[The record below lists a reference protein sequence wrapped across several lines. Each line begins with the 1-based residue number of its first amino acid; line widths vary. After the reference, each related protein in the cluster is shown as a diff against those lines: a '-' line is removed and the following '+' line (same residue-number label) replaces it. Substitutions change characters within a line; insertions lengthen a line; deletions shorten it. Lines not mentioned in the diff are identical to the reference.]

1 MVSVRADDI
10 GRRLA
15 QSPKTDT
22 PYRVTGPLFLRL
34 CREAAKRQDIV
45 NNASRKT
52 DNYIAPRAPW
62 CYSAGLLGSHQLRNR
77 MTGTTVPRWSFA
89 EGQYWSGFGDAGQER
104 RVHRTGFRAITVAT
118 ALFTAG
124 CGGAPSLPPAPPA
137 SSLPS
142 AEYRIGPGD
151 SLNIFVWRNP
161 ELTVTVPVRPDGRLS
176 IPLVEDVVAIG
187 KTPSALAREYE
198 ERLTKYVKE
207 PLVTVIVEGFVG
219 PIPDSI
225 RIIGEASQ
233 PRALP
238 YRADMTVLDAM
249 IAVGGLTRYA
259 AGNDTVLIRTA
270 QGEQNTYSVHLNNL
284 IRDGDI
290 DSNVALRPGDILIIP
305 QRLF

>member
-1 MVSVRADDI
+1 MAPVRADDI
-10 GRRLA
+10 GPRLD
-15 QSPKTDT
+15 QTPKTDA
-22 PYRVTGPLFLRL
+22 PYRAIHSLFLRL
-34 CREAAKRQDIV
+34 YRKAPKRQDIV
-45 NNASRKT
+45 NNASLRT

-62 CYSAGLLGSHQLRNR
+62 CYSAALLGSSQLRNR
-77 MTGTTVPRWSFA
+77 MIGTAVSHWSFT
-89 EGQYWSGFGDAGQER
+89 EGQYWSDFGDAGQER
-104 RVHRTGFRAITVAT
+104 RVHRTGFRAITAAI
-118 ALFTAG
+118 ALFVAG
-124 CGGAPSLPPAPPA
+124 CGGGPTLPPAPPA

-187 KTPSALAREYE
+187 KTPSTLAREYE
-198 ERLTKYVKE
+198 QRLAKYVKE

-219 PIPDSI
+219 PIPDQI

-233 PRALP
+233 PRSLP